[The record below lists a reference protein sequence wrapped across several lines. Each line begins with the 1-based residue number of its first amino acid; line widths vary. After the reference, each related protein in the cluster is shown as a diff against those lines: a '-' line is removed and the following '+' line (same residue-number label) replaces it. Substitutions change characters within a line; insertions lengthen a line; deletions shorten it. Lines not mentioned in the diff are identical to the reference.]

1 MYKHSFIIAEP
12 NYLIR
17 RGLVACLH
25 ELTNAEI
32 LKEADDPATLRKSLQ
47 RTEADFLIIN
57 PGFCEPQSQGQSLRQ
72 LLQTEKPIRV
82 IGFYPDANSAGALGL
97 KTETSLFWTDSKSA
111 MAEKLAPLFGQA
123 EEDDEDLTQ
132 REKDI
137 VRSIALGL
145 TNKEIG
151 DKLFISPHTV
161 ITHRKNI
168 TRKLGIKSVSG
179 ITVYAILNNLIS
191 VDEVND

>member
-1 MYKHSFIIAEP
+1 MIHKTTVVIAEQ

-17 RGLVACLH
+17 RGLVATLH
-25 ELTNAEI
+25 EIANVEIVTQIDDTKQFAQSIGHKLPEI
-32 LKEADDPATLRKSLQ
+32 LILGA
-47 RTEADFLIIN
+47 
-57 PGFCEPQSQGQSLRQ
+57 GFSP
-72 LLQTEKPIRV
+72 
-82 IGFYPDANSAGALGL
+82 
-97 KTETSLFWTDSKSA
+97 LFFGSA
-111 MAEKLAPLFGQA
+111 MAELSAKSNSTVLVGLCESADNLGEFQDHFDCILERNNTKAIIQDKLIAFFEKDA
-123 EEDDEDLTQ
+123 NSENELTA

-151 DKLFISPHTV
+151 DTLFISPHTV

-179 ITVYAILNNLIS
+179 LTVFAILNNLIS
-191 VDEVND
+191 VDEVNE